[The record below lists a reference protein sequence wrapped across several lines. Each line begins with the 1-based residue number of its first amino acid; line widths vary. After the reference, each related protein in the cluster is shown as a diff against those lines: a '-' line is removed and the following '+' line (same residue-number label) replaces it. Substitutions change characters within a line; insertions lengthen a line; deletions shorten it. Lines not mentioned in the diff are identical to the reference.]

1 MRGKNQSYLKEKNT
15 SVILK
20 LVRSNPGISRAE
32 IVRVSGLTAP
42 TVSRLADFLIQNGI
56 IRERKKK
63 TKSIGRNPIG
73 LYFNEDAFY
82 IIGIDF
88 SYLYVTGAL
97 INLSGKIILKQT
109 IPINSESFS
118 DKDFSKVQK
127 VIRSLMSKA
136 GGKKILGVG
145 FSSPGMIDHKSGVL
159 IRIPNFHLLKNV
171 PVKDIIEKEF
181 NLPTI
186 VANDANVEAVGE
198 KHFGFGRD
206 VSDFVLL
213 HIGYGIGMGIIID
226 KKLYTGNFGVS
237 GEIGHTSI
245 DRRKGR
251 KCDCGNRGCVEL
263 YAGLMGIL
271 SDVSNKLGKKILTV
285 NELKMLVSNGNNET
299 INVLKEKGKLIGY
312 VLVNVINILAPQKV
326 IVTGSVSSIGNPI
339 IAPIKMVVD
348 KRSFYGI
355 GKNIPIVLSKLGKN
369 NTLIGAA
376 TTVLEQFLE
385 KPYSFLHN

>member
-1 MRGKNQSYLKEKNT
+1 MRGKNQSYLKEENT
-15 SVILK
+15 SIILK

-63 TKSIGRNPIG
+63 TKNIGRNPIG

-88 SYLYVTGAL
+88 SYLHVTGAL

-109 IPINSESFS
+109 IYIDSESFS
-118 DKDFSKVQK
+118 DKNFSEVHDI
-127 VIRSLMSKA
+127 IRNLIIKA
-136 GGKKILGVG
+136 GGKKVLGVG
-145 FSSPGMIDHKSGVL
+145 FSSPGMIDHGRGVL
-159 IRIPNFHLLKNV
+159 IRIPNFHFLQNV
-171 PVKDIIEKEF
+171 PVKDIIEKKF

-213 HIGYGIGMGIIID
+213 HIGYGIGMGIIIG
-226 KKLYTGNFGVS
+226 KKLYAGNFGVS

-245 DRRKGR
+245 DRKNGK

-271 SDVSNKLGKKILTV
+271 SDVSNKLGRKISTV

-299 INVLKEKGKLIGY
+299 IDILKEKGKLIGY
-312 VLVNVINILAPQKV
+312 VLVNVINILAPQKIV
-326 IVTGSVSSIGNPI
+326 VTGSVSSIGNSI

-348 KRSFYGI
+348 ERSFYGI

-369 NTLIGAA
+369 STLIGAA
-376 TTVLEQFLE
+376 TTVFEQFLE
-385 KPYSFLHN
+385 KPYAFLT